1 MYAISGT
8 ALYVAGLTRRV
19 RSGPQ
24 RADRLGRLARHTGHR
39 ARTVRRPAL
48 HRAGVACP
56 RILDPGVY
64 VAASIRDAAC
74 SAAPPGPDRSM
85 RHIYLT

>member
-19 RSGPQ
+19 RSDPQ
-24 RADRLGRLARHTGHR
+24 RSDRLGWLTRHTGHGTC
-39 ARTVRRPAL
+39 AVRRPAL
-48 HRAGVACP
+48 HHAGVACP
-56 RILDPGVY
+56 RILNPGIH
-64 VAASIRDAAC
+64 VAASIRDAAR
-74 SAAPPGPDRSM
+74 SATPPGPNRRM